1 MNKILL
7 QVGLLFFFLS
17 LIFFSQL
24 GLPIIDVVVRSFI
37 VFIALMV
44 MLSVFTIIF
53 IRSINKSISD
63 KSSLENNLS
72 GKSS

>member
-53 IRSINKSISD
+53 IRSINKSIND